1 MDKDT
6 LFYKKRT
13 IRCNSRII
21 ELEDPLIMGILNVT
35 PDSFYDGGMHNS
47 PEGIKS
53 HVEKMLAEGAGIID
67 IGGYSSRPGAAE
79 VSEKEELE
87 RVTATLD
94 IIRNDFPE
102 AILSLDTFRSKV
114 AAKAIEAYHVEIIND
129 ISAGKLDPEIVD
141 VVAEEKTAYVAM
153 HMQGTPKT
161 MQHAPKYEHVVKDI
175 LDYFAQHIE
184 WLRSKKVNDIIIDP
198 GFGFGKT
205 LDQNYQLLEGLDIFS
220 ILEYPLMVGVSRKSM
235 IYKFLNT
242 TPRGALN
249 GTSLLNMIALQK
261 GAKIIRVHDIK
272 EARHTIDIYK
282 KLNEEREK
290 SINLLNNT
298 SK

>member
-1 MDKDT
+1 MLRPFITFTFQYLRAWIKINYFT
-6 LFYKKRT
+6 KKRT

-141 VVAEEKTAYVAM
+141 VVAEKKLPMLLCICRVLQKLCSM
-153 HMQGTPKT
+153 H
-161 MQHAPKYEHVVKDI
+161 
-175 LDYFAQHIE
+175 
-184 WLRSKKVNDIIIDP
+184 
-198 GFGFGKT
+198 
-205 LDQNYQLLEGLDIFS
+205 
-220 ILEYPLMVGVSRKSM
+220 
-235 IYKFLNT
+235 LNT
-242 TPRGALN
+242 
-249 GTSLLNMIALQK
+249 SM
-261 GAKIIRVHDIK
+261 
-272 EARHTIDIYK
+272 
-282 KLNEEREK
+282 
-290 SINLLNNT
+290 
-298 SK
+298 